1 MAKEKDNPT
10 LADKPAEVEKATE
23 PAVKVETISVK
34 TVAPAPAVDPAADGP
49 GRYRVTL
56 QVGEETLCEEID
68 AAGRSEAWALFCD
81 ARKSWPS
88 PKRVDRKIEKIG

>member
-10 LADKPAEVEKATE
+10 LADKPPE
-23 PAVKVETISVK
+23 PTTKVETISV
-34 TVAPAPAVDPAADGP
+34 TTAAPVDPASDGP
-49 GRYRVTL
+49 GKYRVSL
-56 QVGEETLCEEID
+56 QVGEELLSDEVE
-68 AAGRSEAWALFCD
+68 AASRTDAWALFCD